1 MYTDHTNHGNDMSG
15 RGRGGPHDR
24 ELRVADADREA
35 AAKVLR
41 RHYADGRLD
50 AEEFN
55 ERIDRCY
62 QAKKVGEL
70 EELFAGLPRDEPR
83 EPESERGYRDRRPP
97 WAFAAVASIIAALIV
112 VSALTGTHVFWL
124 AWPLAFLVLGP
135 FGLFGRQCRVGR
147 NDGRVT

>member
-15 RGRGGPHDR
+15 RGRGGPPPR
-24 ELRVADADREA
+24 GVRAPAPAPAA

-70 EELFAGLPRDEPR
+70 DELFAGLPRDEPR

-147 NDGRVT
+147 NDGRMT